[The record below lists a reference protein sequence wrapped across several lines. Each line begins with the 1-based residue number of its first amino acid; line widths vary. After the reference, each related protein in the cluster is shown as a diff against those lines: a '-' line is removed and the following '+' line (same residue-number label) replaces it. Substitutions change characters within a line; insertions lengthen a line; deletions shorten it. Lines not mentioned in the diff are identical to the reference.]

1 MGTKNF
7 AHTIAGIIES
17 ASDKHFTLDAER
29 VIEFVKQVIA
39 TIAEE
44 FRLLGKTTAIDGE
57 QALVQAEGIYLDAD
71 GELDEDVDFFCDRE
85 AMISIYETVR
95 TLLTERDYRND
106 AARIVE
112 RLKTDSDFAYRF
124 LYGTSLV
131 PGRSIAR
138 LRSRIIN
145 QVRKSYHVE
154 VDPYV
159 FNTILYE
166 HLWSEGTWRVLDSY
180 NYRSTFFQ
188 WLGTV
193 ASHCIMAYLEEN
205 GLIKISRARTPGNTR
220 LVLKKMSPDYCHIV
234 IEDMVKIAPM
244 RDFLFAVYVERLDKE
259 AIQQRFGMDEQ
270 MYKLTRRTSEKTLK
284 TALLNSEHPYGD
296 VLVDKGA
303 RKVLVSSDFLTVIGQ
318 TDAAYSE
325 TSPLREVLGA
335 IPDDAEFESKVI
347 DFLYT
352 FTDNLG
358 WSDEDKYVWQSR
370 YIRNMPPVKVAENLP
385 ERSRSWVD
393 TRYSRLNRQFKEAIR
408 AWWNKIN
415 R

>member
-29 VIEFVKQVIA
+29 VIEFVKLVIA
-39 TIAEE
+39 TITEE

-112 RLKTDSDFAYRF
+112 RLKADSDFAYRF

>member
-57 QALVQAEGIYLDAD
+57 QALAQAEGIYLDAD

-106 AARIVE
+106 AAQIVE
-112 RLKTDSDFAYRF
+112 RLKADSDFAYRF

-193 ASHCIMAYLEEN
+193 ASHCMMSYLEEN
-205 GLIKISRARTPGNTR
+205 GLIRISRARTPRNTR

-270 MYKLTRRTSEKTLK
+270 MYKLTLRTSEKTLK

-393 TRYSRLNRQFKEAIR
+393 TRYSRLNRQFREAIR
-408 AWWNKIN
+408 EWWNKIN